1 MNILY
6 LNTTFQCGGAEKVT
20 SQIYEGMKARG
31 HQVYEIVSYDTR
43 NSDLPDGVHVLYH
56 NVPMKILN
64 RLTTRNR
71 DNNSLHIPYSRHYIL
86 RFIKK
91 YQIDLVHLHN
101 PHDSFLGI
109 QDIAAIADT
118 CPLVWT
124 LHDFWAMTGHCTY
137 PHGCDDR
144 WKSGCNTCGQLNNY
158 PAIRTDVAHSQW
170 LAKQRAFT
178 HANITYTVPS
188 DWMFTQFQASFLKD
202 QPCRRIYNSLNTEL
216 WKPLD
221 KAALRRKYQIKPEIR
236 VLAFIAADP
245 QKKLKGMDYLLKA
258 LSLLPDPSSYLLL
271 IAGQDHPDLHRLNT
285 EFQIQ
290 HWGYLNSQ
298 EKLNEFYSLADLL
311 VNPSVYET
319 FGLTNVE
326 AMACGTPVVAFPVCT
341 MPELI
346 EKASGWLASDVS
358 SESLAAAIQLAFS
371 DQDLLREKALRSRQT
386 AEQRFSETSMLDQF
400 EQLYRQLI

>member
-31 HQVYEIVSYDTR
+31 HQVYEIVSYDAR
-43 NSDLPDGVHVLYH
+43 NSELPDGVHVLYN

-71 DNNSLHIPYSRHYIL
+71 DNNSLYIPYSRHYIL
-86 RFIKK
+86 QFIKK
-91 YQIDLVHLHN
+91 HQIDLIHLHN

-109 QDIAAIADT
+109 QDIAAIADV
-118 CPLVWT
+118 CPVVWT

-137 PHGCDDR
+137 PHGCNDR
-144 WKSGCNTCGQLNNY
+144 WKSGCNTCQQLGNY

-170 LAKQRAFT
+170 LAKRQSFT
-178 HANITYTVPS
+178 HTNITYTVPS
-188 DWMFTQFQASFLKD
+188 DWMLTQFQASFLKD
-202 QPCRRIYNSLNTEL
+202 QPCQRIYNSLNTEL

-221 KAALRRKYQIKPEIR
+221 KAVLRQKYRISTDRK

-245 QKKLKGMDYLLKA
+245 TKKLKGMDYLLKA
-258 LSLLPDPSSYLLL
+258 LSLLPDPASYLLL
-271 IAGQDHPDLHRLNT
+271 IAGQDHPDLHQLNT
-285 EFQIQ
+285 DFQIQ

-326 AMACGTPVVAFPVCT
+326 AMACGTPVAAFPVCT

-346 EKASGWLASDVS
+346 EKASGWLASNVS
-358 SESLAAAIQLAFS
+358 SESLANMIQLAFS
-371 DQDLLREKALRSRQT
+371 DYDLLHEKAHHSRQT
-386 AEQRFSETSMLDQF
+386 AEQRFSETYMLDQF
-400 EQLYRQLI
+400 EQLYQQLI